1 MKIRILGAHNC
12 ESASTRLASLLIDDV
27 LALDAGALT
36 SSLSFAAQQ
45 KLKAILLTHQHYDHI
60 RDIPAIGMNALL
72 YETRFNIY
80 STRAVRDALAT
91 HLLNGTVYASFL
103 EKPEDNPRLSFTI
116 IEPGKPVSIAGYG
129 VLPVPVNH
137 SVPTVGYQITS
148 PDGKILF
155 YTGDTGPGLA
165 ECWPQVSPQ
174 LLIIEVTAPDRYEEF
189 GRKMRHLTPSLLREE
204 LISFRK
210 AKGYLPPVVT
220 VHMNPRQE
228 EEIAAEIARLAEE
241 LKTSITPAYEGMLL
255 SL

>member
-1 MKIRILGAHNC
+1 
-12 ESASTRLASLLIDDV
+12 
-27 LALDAGALT
+27 
-36 SSLSFAAQQ
+36 
-45 KLKAILLTHQHYDHI
+45 
-60 RDIPAIGMNALL
+60 
-72 YETRFNIY
+72 
-80 STRAVRDALAT
+80 
-91 HLLNGTVYASFL
+91 
-103 EKPEDNPRLSFTI
+103 
-116 IEPGKPVSIAGYG
+116 GKPVSIAGYV

-210 AKGYLPPVVT
+210 VKGHLPPIVT

-228 EEIAAEIARLAEE
+228 EEIVIEIARLAEE
-241 LKTSITPAYEGMLL
+241 LKASITLAYEGQRL